1 MPTVPEVDTRCRH
14 VPPTF
19 DAAGWDDDISE
30 QKTFADG
37 RIIVV
42 RVRYLLSLVLRLA

>member
-1 MPTVPEVDTRCRH
+1 MPTVPEVDTRRRH

-19 DAAGWDDDISE
+19 DAAGWDDISE

-42 RVRYLLSLVLRLA
+42 RVRYLLSPVLRLA